1 MPPKP
6 KFTKEEIVET
16 AFQMT
21 REKGFASVTARELGK
36 RLGTSST
43 PIFTAFRNMNEL
55 CAEVRRLAMKEF
67 EKYVENILDYTPA
80 FKKFGFQMIRFAT
93 EEPQLFRVIYM
104 EMNEEGKS
112 FEEMI
117 RNLGEPVQVCID
129 VIQKDYG
136 VSRQDAQ
143 RIFRQAWIY
152 TFSVCV
158 LQVNK
163 ICSFSPEEITEMLGM
178 EFQGSLML
186 VKTGKYVKKEVTEN
200 R

>member
-1 MPPKP
+1 M
-6 KFTKEEIVET
+6 
-16 AFQMT
+16 
-21 REKGFASVTARELGK
+21 
-36 RLGTSST
+36 
-43 PIFTAFRNMNEL
+43 
-55 CAEVRRLAMKEF
+55 
-67 EKYVENILDYTPA
+67 ENILDYTPA

-163 ICSFSPEEITEMLGM
+163 ICSFSPDEITEMLGM